1 MFELTRMPVQP
12 ESAIREEGT
21 LTEDRDRDGDTEHAV
36 AGERVLAG
44 GEKGNGVDT
53 GRPAESK

>member
-1 MFELTRMPVQP
+1 MPVQP
-12 ESAIREEGT
+12 ESAIRGEGT

-44 GEKGNGVDT
+44 GGKGNGVDT
-53 GRPAESK
+53 GRPSESK